1 MKIVN
6 RNEFKKQISLMLHSW
21 LRHSHKMIPL
31 YNSSGKSSFVP
42 ACEENIR
49 KCLIDIKNI
58 NIKLELLESL
68 IINNV
73 LIKRILHDVDIHE
86 IYVTAFQHNK
96 ILKYD
101 YSGLKITNKKNQTLC
116 DIHLSQYKNDG
127 LVTEYLNLNL
137 DTEIFIVL
145 SDLENGKFEFYNN
158 KIITESKKKSLIHSL
173 KIIKS
178 LAKQFSYYDTP
189 FEMNMISKLDNPS
202 LKTQIKYL
210 NTYISEGEFSV
221 EKQLNSF
228 QRYYNAYNIYT
239 VEELNNHFK
248 NIRLIRK
255 YLSKKKI
262 SFNFVIDVITNMP
275 PRVYFNKRAK
285 VEDMS
290 NILFI
295 EVDKDIT
302 LQKFLEKTIHYG
314 YYSIPKN
321 TSHTI
326 VEYLNNKEE
335 IDTLMKLMQY

>member
-1 MKIVN
+1 MKIAN
-6 RNEFKKQISLMLHSW
+6 RNELKEQILLMLHSC
-21 LRHSHKMIPL
+21 LQHSHKMIPL
-31 YNSSGKSSFVP
+31 YNSSGQSSFVP
-42 ACEENIR
+42 AYEENIK
-49 KCLIDIKNI
+49 KCLIDIENI
-58 NIKLELLESL
+58 NIKFELLESL

-73 LIKRILHDVDIHE
+73 LIKRILHDADTHD
-86 IYVTAFQHNK
+86 IYVTTFQHNK
-96 ILKYD
+96 ILEHD
-101 YSGLKITNKKNQTLC
+101 YSGLKIKNKKNQTLC
-116 DIHLSQYKNDG
+116 DIHLSPYKNDG
-127 LVTEYLNLNL
+127 IITEYLNLNL

-173 KIIKS
+173 KMVKS

-202 LKTQIKYL
+202 VKTQIKYL

-239 VEELNNHFK
+239 VEDLNDHFK

-275 PRVYFNKRAK
+275 PRVYFNKRAS
-285 VEDMS
+285 VNDMS

-295 EVDKDIT
+295 EVEKDIT
-302 LQKFLEKTIHYG
+302 LEKFLKKTIHYG
-314 YYSIPKN
+314 DYSISKN
-321 TSHTI
+321 TSYTI